1 MKALGII
8 AMVVAIVS
16 IFVPIV
22 GVYLTL
28 LAAALAAFAAGEG
41 FVFALVAIGVNVVS
55 LLFLS
60 PMLWVANEVQKGGAN
75 EGGAVSLAIFLLA
88 AQALAAFLVVRKNKK
103 LAA

>member
-28 LAAALAAFAAGEG
+28 LSAILLAFAAGEG
-41 FVFALVAIGVNVVS
+41 FVFGMVAVGVNLIS
-55 LLFLS
+55 LIFLS
-60 PMLWVANEVQKGGAN
+60 PMLWVAGAAQQGTSN
-75 EGGAVSLAIFLLA
+75 EGGAFGLAIFLILA
-88 AQALAAFLVVRKNKK
+88 QLVAGFLAFRKNKK
-103 LAA
+103 LQA